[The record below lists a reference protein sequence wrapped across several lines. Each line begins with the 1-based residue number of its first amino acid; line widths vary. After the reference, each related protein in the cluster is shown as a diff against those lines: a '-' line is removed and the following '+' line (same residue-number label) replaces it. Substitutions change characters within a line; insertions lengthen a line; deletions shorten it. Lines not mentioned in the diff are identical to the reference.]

1 MKRNVATVAAIVMV
15 LAACESTTIQ
25 TPGGTI
31 QLWPTADRLV
41 GSAPV
46 GRWACFEADIDYEAL
61 KKTNRYRNFNPR
73 CFIGVWIGDRNI
85 DRDTPIAFHPNG
97 TGWTLLQRDQERVS
111 SGSSGW
117 FRISGST
124 TLLYKRDNEF
134 RWAYADGTLTVQ
146 SREQS
151 MYSVEAVKPTSFH
164 IRRNRPHD
172 THRLMVSI
180 GSKLYTEIIEFGQ
193 CVRANGARKLFDLV
207 ECQVPNGVNQ

>member
-1 MKRNVATVAAIVMV
+1 MKWNVAAVAMIAIV

-46 GRWACFEADIDYEAL
+46 GRWARFDADIDYEAL

-73 CFIGVWIGDRNI
+73 CFIGVWIGDRYI
-85 DRDTPIAFHPNG
+85 DRDTPIALHPNG

-117 FRISGST
+117 FRIAGSS

-134 RWAYADGTLTVQ
+134 RWSYTGGILTVQ
-146 SREQS
+146 SRDQRT
-151 MYSVEAVKPTSFH
+151 YSVEQVETTSFL
-164 IRRNRPHD
+164 ITRNRPQD

-180 GSKLYTEIIEFGQ
+180 GSKLYTDIIEFGQ
-193 CVRANGARKLFDLV
+193 CVRANGTRKLFDLV
-207 ECQVPNGVNQ
+207 ECQVPQGVAQ

>member
-1 MKRNVATVAAIVMV
+1 MKWNVAAVAMIAMV

-73 CFIGVWIGDRNI
+73 CFIGVWIGGRSI

-117 FRISGST
+117 FRIAGS

-134 RWAYADGTLTVQ
+134 RWSYTDGILTVQ
-146 SREQS
+146 SRDHRT
-151 MYSVEAVKPTSFH
+151 YSVEQVKTTSFL
-164 IRRNRPHD
+164 IKRNRPQD
-172 THRLMVSI
+172 THRMMVSI
-180 GSKLYTEIIEFGQ
+180 GSKLYTDIIEFGQ
-193 CVRANGARKLFDLV
+193 CVRANGARKLFELV
-207 ECQVPNGVNQ
+207 ECQVPEGVTQ